1 MPKQAS
7 QFQYRITF
15 VDSVGICH
23 EKVYYRK
30 ATAKAVLKV
39 LKLTRLAVKFET
51 ISRKKVKDK

>member
-1 MPKQAS
+1 MPKTKS
-7 QFQYRITF
+7 QFAYRITF
-15 VDSVGICH
+15 ADSVGICH

-51 ISRKKVKDK
+51 FPRKS